1 MNVGKIIGIACAIF
15 AGIKSVWAL
24 EQISVSENIA
34 AAVSGSKADIGIAY
48 ADSSGYWQSSTR
60 KYPLLSVFK
69 LHVAVAVLAMADKE
83 NIPLDTLINVSAAE
97 INKDMYS
104 PMLQKYGVENFSLP
118 LRELLRYM
126 VAESDN
132 NACDI
137 LIRRLG
143 GIKSVFL
150 TSDMV
155 SVTKESNASWED
167 LKPQIL
173 AEIMDFFA
181 TGEQAVVENN
191 NNRDEEEI
199 IKEITSLLNARI
211 RPAIKQDGGDIE
223 FKAFKKG
230 VVYVELQGNCKG
242 CPYALVTLKEGV
254 EKILKTYIPEVKSVE
269 NYDKEAK

>member
-1 MNVGKIIGIACAIF
+1 MLIETQNTPDSDVINFFPAEKVMKAGSAEFVDAKSLRKSPLAEAIF
-15 AGIKSVWAL
+15 
-24 EQISVSENIA
+24 
-34 AAVSGSKADIGIAY
+34 D
-48 ADSSGYWQSSTR
+48 
-60 KYPLLSVFK
+60 
-69 LHVAVAVLAMADKE
+69 
-83 NIPLDTLINVSAAE
+83 
-97 INKDMYS
+97 
-104 PMLQKYGVENFSLP
+104 
-118 LRELLRYM
+118 
-126 VAESDN
+126 
-132 NACDI
+132 
-137 LIRRLG
+137 LG

-223 FKAFKKG
+223 FKAFKNG

>member
-48 ADSSGYWQSSTR
+48 ADSSGYWQNSTR

-69 LHVAVAVLAMADKE
+69 LHVAVAVLAWTDKE
-83 NIPLDTLINVSAAE
+83 NKPLDTLINVSAAE

-143 GIKSVFL
+143 GIKAVAAYIRKIGL
-150 TSDMV
+150 PETDIK
-155 SVTKESNASWED
+155 VTEAEMNED
-167 LKPQIL
+167 VMLQY
-173 AEIMDFFA
+173 A
-181 TGEQAVVENN
+181 
-191 NNRDEEEI
+191 NRAPLSEI
-199 IKEITSLLNARI
+199 IKLLQLIQNEKLFSAALHKELLKIMTQTSTGADKMALI
-211 RPAIKQDGGDIE
+211 SSS
-223 FKAFKKG
+223 G
-230 VVYVELQGNCKG
+230 V
-242 CPYALVTLKEGV
+242 
-254 EKILKTYIPEVKSVE
+254 KTV
-269 NYDKEAK
+269 